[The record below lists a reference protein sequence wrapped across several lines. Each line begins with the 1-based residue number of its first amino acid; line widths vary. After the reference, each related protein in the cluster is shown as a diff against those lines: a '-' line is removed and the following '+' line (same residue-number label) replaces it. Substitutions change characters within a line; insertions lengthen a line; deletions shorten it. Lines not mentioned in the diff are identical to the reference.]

1 MKTLLI
7 AAALSFL
14 FSPSVSSSPAPAP
27 ASASK
32 AVQPADLA
40 EAGKNNMLP
49 SGGWFTWKFDKKPK
63 LGTLIVIVQAYS
75 KDGKRDTSYEI
86 TGESGMPS
94 MHYHDSGK
102 VKFQK
107 NKKGDYLLP
116 MNVVMTGEWRIVL
129 RVKKAKKEIYAGQI
143 LFSI

>member
-7 AAALSFL
+7 AATLYFIY
-14 FSPSVSSSPAPAP
+14 SPSVFSAPSSAPA
-27 ASASK
+27 AASK
-32 AVQPADLA
+32 AVQAADLA

-49 SGGWFTWKFDKKPK
+49 SGGWFTWKLDKKPK

-75 KDGKRDTSYEI
+75 KDGKRDTSYDI

-116 MNVVMTGEWRIVL
+116 VNVVMPGEWRIVI
-129 RVKKAKKEIYAGQI
+129 RVKKAKKEIYAGQT
-143 LFSI
+143 LFTI